1 MELDIRI
8 RELLS
13 QGSVD
18 QNSAAV
24 TSALALMKDTQTS
37 LIGVSQPFAEDLLC
51 LVAEAACA
59 LSADDVAAEATDLF
73 LIQKPKTNQYLAR
86 VYLVQAQLDGRRAL
100 LTKGQAHIDI
110 IKRALKLVLKAL
122 DIAKT
127 DKRYLHVV
135 YNCSV
140 VMWRVSRPL
149 VRSGTVQHILE
160 AFAAMSSAM
169 ASLSEADLQWRC
181 MYMLVMARAQDGSN
195 KTADALKTLAEAEG
209 IAKKLNNDALSDS
222 IFRLQ
227 VYCARSSP
235 ADLGNIIKAATA
247 GRRKALLIV
256 QCARCGVALPASDPK
271 AAPVA
276 PALAIAKDLGDA
288 LNALVPAAA
297 TPRTAVSSASAADLE
312 LVAEIGFVAAQVQAV
327 DAATKVAAIFKESRV
342 AGAAQVFSEITASI
356 LTILALGEE
365 KELYT
370 KKMVEVRLAALAVME
385 RSLSMAVRI
394 EDADLV
400 NDCCVAIWNTVLPLL
415 QPDLRVQCK
424 KVLSSAVLALELFN
438 SLLHELRV
446 LFHFELAKCDQAQ
459 DLLAA
464 AAGNTSRSLSLDYP
478 SSAADIA
485 ASGGYTRSWD
495 KEIKPF
501 HYKLGM
507 KMSLFAPPDRLEDK
521 AMLLI
526 EQARAAKDINIKSG
540 LIDRALVLMAK
551 LEAPSDRH
559 DENAEKPLAG
569 EAVDRRFTSE
579 GVKREQCT
587 LWCDL
592 AKVAWTIHLVRPV
605 LLSAAAVQQI
615 AWDEKG
621 ADKDM
626 MLQQAQ
632 VHFIEAEARLLRLRA
647 DGLEP
652 GKDLPVAS
660 ADALPSVAAATNKR
674 RADAVKERD
683 LVAGALLAG
692 VKKGLLLA
700 EYWLCHNGAV
710 LFLNYHQDWFKLG
723 RPEEIYTH
731 LEQMHETLIPVPD
744 LDPIIITSVA
754 SALVDA
760 LKSRDAANLPVII
773 PGKENVTEKPLARA
787 VAVCE
792 YACSK
797 AKPMQKR
804 LLLFQLMDL
813 RKMLGQPAEPK
824 GGDDPE
830 SQVICSIRII
840 QNDRQAVDVAA
851 KLGKVWDLLQK
862 CPANPQLCAEAAREA
877 LVCNN
882 APLAIEMAKKTVE
895 SLPQLEEKKTVA
907 VPDLWRWF
915 AVGYSVWGQ
924 AIKSLI
930 NPITQEKTDQD
941 KMSMEAVKLLV
952 QAATLAAEAGALP
965 VIRVSAQHFWNA
977 AIPLMQ
983 SDVTRKLL
991 KQPCTS
997 FLKFLQPIVLT
1008 NESDIDDIE
1017 LRLRLYKL
1025 LFECITDAELWQEGL
1040 KYTQQAFQFIPS
1052 EHQKTLF
1059 SSRIV
1064 FLGKLGKDTAAEI
1077 MRVKESGPIVHAKA
1091 IVTLAR
1097 STNNRSTA
1105 LQAYVARTHQHA
1117 PACNMLHQVSASRS
1131 CAQQRTFGASR
1142 VHC

>member
-1 MELDIRI
+1 MDLDICV

-13 QGSVD
+13 QGTVD
-18 QNSAAV
+18 QNSAAAA
-24 TSALALMKDTQTS
+24 SALALIKDTQTS
-37 LIGVSQPFAEDLLC
+37 LIGISQPFAEDLLC

-59 LSADDVAAEATDLF
+59 LCADDVAAEATDLF
-73 LIQKPKTNQYLAR
+73 LVQKPKTNQFLAR
-86 VYLVQAQLDGRRAL
+86 VYLVQAQLEGRRAL
-100 LTKGQAHIDI
+100 LTKGQSHIDI

-122 DIAKT
+122 DISKS

-149 VRSGTVQHILE
+149 VRSGTVQHILD
-160 AFAAMSSAM
+160 AFTAMSTAM
-169 ASLSEADLQWRC
+169 MLLPESDLQWRA
-181 MYMLVMARAQDGSN
+181 MYMITMARAQESSN
-195 KTADALKTLAEAEG
+195 KTADALKTLTEAEA
-209 IAKKLNNDALSDS
+209 IAKKLNNENLSDS

-227 VYCARSSP
+227 VFCARTSP
-235 ADLGNIIKAATA
+235 ADLGNLIKAATA

-256 QCARCGVALPASDPK
+256 QCARCGVPLPASDPK
-271 AAPVA
+271 AAPLT
-276 PALAIAKDLGDA
+276 PALAIAKDLGEA
-288 LNALVPAAA
+288 LNSLIPSTA
-297 TPRTAVSSASAADLE
+297 TPRTALSTAGANDLE

-327 DAATKVAAIFKESRV
+327 DVAAKVVALFKDSRTV
-342 AGAAQVFSEITASI
+342 GGAQVFSEITASI
-356 LTILALGEE
+356 LTVLLLGDE

-370 KKMVEVRLAALAVME
+370 QKMVNVRLAALAVME
-385 RSLSMAVRI
+385 RSLSTAVRL

-400 NDCCVAIWNTVLPLL
+400 NDCCVVIWNTVLPLL
-415 QPDLRVQCK
+415 QPDLRLQCK

-478 SSAADIA
+478 SSSADVV
-485 ASGGYTRSWD
+485 ASGGYTRAWD

-501 HYKLGM
+501 HYKLAM

-526 EQARAAKDINIKSG
+526 EQARAAKDSNIKSG
-540 LIDRALVLMAK
+540 LIERALVLMAK
-551 LEAPSDRH
+551 LDAPSDRH
-559 DENAEKPLAG
+559 DENADKPLVG
-569 EAVDRRFTSE
+569 EIVDRRFTSD

-605 LLSAAAVQQI
+605 LLSAAAVQQLT
-615 AWDEKG
+615 WDEKG
-621 ADKDM
+621 PDKDM
-626 MLQQAQ
+626 ILQQAQ
-632 VHFIEAEARLLRLRA
+632 VHFLEAEARLLRLRM
-647 DGLEP
+647 DGFEP
-652 GKDLPVAS
+652 GKDLPSAS

-674 RADAVKERD
+674 RSDAIKERD
-683 LVAGALLAG
+683 LVAGALIAG
-692 VKKGLLLA
+692 VKKGLLLT

-723 RPEEIYTH
+723 RPEEVYTA

-744 LDPIIITSVA
+744 LDPTITTSVA
-754 SALVDA
+754 SALIDA
-760 LKSRDAANLPVII
+760 LKSRDAASLPVLI
-773 PGKENVTEKPLARA
+773 PGKENITEKPLARA
-787 VAVCE
+787 VTVCE

-830 SQVICSIRII
+830 SLVICSIRII
-840 QNDRQAVDVAA
+840 QNDRQATDITA
-851 KLGKVWDLLQK
+851 KLAKLWDLLQK

-877 LVCNN
+877 LLCNN

-895 SLPQLEEKKTVA
+895 SLTQLEEKKTVA

-915 AVGYSVWGQ
+915 AVGYCVWGQ

-930 NPITQEKTDQD
+930 NPVTQEKTDQD

-952 QAATLAAEAGALP
+952 QSATLAAEAEALP

-983 SDVTRKLL
+983 SEVTRKLL

-997 FLKFLQPIVLT
+997 FLKFLQPILLT

-1077 MRVKESGPIVHAKA
+1077 MRVKESGPVIHAKA

-1097 STNNRSTA
+1097 STSNRSTA
-1105 LQAYVARTHQHA
+1105 LQAYVPKQPT
-1117 PACNMLHQVSASRS
+1117 MTTS
-1131 CAQQRTFGASR
+1131 FIYF
-1142 VHC
+1142 

>member
-1 MELDIRI
+1 
-8 RELLS
+8 
-13 QGSVD
+13 
-18 QNSAAV
+18 V
-24 TSALALMKDTQTS
+24 TSALALIKDTQTS

-59 LSADDVAAEATDLF
+59 LSADEVAAEAADLF
-73 LIQKPKTNQYLAR
+73 LIQKPKTNQFLAR
-86 VYLVQAQLDGRRAL
+86 VYLVQAQLDGRRSL
-100 LTKGQAHIDI
+100 LTKGQGHIDI
-110 IKRALKLVLKAL
+110 IKRGLKLVLKAL
-122 DIAKT
+122 DISKG
-127 DKRYLHVV
+127 DRRYLHVI

-160 AFAAMSSAM
+160 AFSAMSAAMAVLPES
-169 ASLSEADLQWRC
+169 DLQWRA
-181 MYMLVMARAQDGSN
+181 MYMIIVARAQESSG
-195 KTADALKTLAEAEG
+195 KVADALKTLTEAEG
-209 IAKKLNNDALSDS
+209 IAKKLNNDGMSDA

-227 VYCARSSP
+227 VYCARASP

-256 QCARCGVALPASDPK
+256 QCARCGVSLPPSDPK
-271 AAPVA
+271 AAPLA
-276 PALAIAKDLGDA
+276 PALATAKDLSDA
-288 LNALVPAAA
+288 LSALIPASA
-297 TPRTAVSSASAADLE
+297 TPRTAVSSVNAADLE
-312 LVAEIGFVAAQVQAV
+312 LVAEIGFIAAQVQAIDV
-327 DAATKVAAIFKESRV
+327 ANRATALFKDSRA
-342 AGAAQVFSEITASI
+342 AGAAQVFSEIAASI
-356 LTILALGEE
+356 LSILALGEE

-370 KKMVEVRLAALAVME
+370 KKMVEVRFAALGVME
-385 RSLSMAVRI
+385 RALAMAVRT
-394 EDADLV
+394 ENADLV

-415 QPDLRVQCK
+415 QPDLRLQCK
-424 KVLSSAVLALELFN
+424 KILSAAVLALELFN

-446 LFHFELAKCDQAQ
+446 LFHFELSKCDQAQ
-459 DLLAA
+459 DLLAS
-464 AAGNTSRSLSLDYP
+464 AAGNTTRALSMDYP
-478 SSAADIA
+478 SSAADVA
-485 ASGGYTRSWD
+485 ASGGYARAWD

-501 HYKLGM
+501 HYKLAM

-521 AMLLI
+521 AMLLT
-526 EQARAAKDINIKSG
+526 EQARVAKDTSIKSG
-540 LIDRALVLMAK
+540 LIERALALMAK
-551 LEAPSDRH
+551 LELPSDRH

-569 EAVDRRFTSE
+569 EAVDRRFTSD

-587 LWCDL
+587 LWCEL

-605 LLSAAAVQQI
+605 LLAAAAVQQVV
-615 AWDEKG
+615 WDEKG

-626 MLQQAQ
+626 ILQQAQ
-632 VHFIEAEARLLRLRA
+632 VHFIEAEARLLRLRT

-652 GKDLPVAS
+652 GKDLPMAPS
-660 ADALPSVAAATNKR
+660 DAPPSVVAAINKR
-674 RADAVKERD
+674 RADAIKERD
-683 LVAGALLAG
+683 LVAGALIAG
-692 VKKGLLLA
+692 VKKGLLLQ
-700 EYWLCHNGAV
+700 EYWLCYNGAV
-710 LFLNYHQDWFKLG
+710 LFLNYHQDWLKLG
-723 RPEEIYTH
+723 RPEEIYTA
-731 LEQMHETLIPVPD
+731 LEQMHEALMPVPD
-744 LDPIIITSVA
+744 LEPVITASVA
-754 SALVDA
+754 SALIDA
-760 LKSRDAANLPVII
+760 LKSRDAAGLPVII
-773 PGKENVTEKPLARA
+773 PGKENVADKPLARA
-787 VAVCE
+787 VTVCE
-792 YACSK
+792 YACGK

-813 RKMLGQPAEPK
+813 RKALAQPAEPK

-840 QNDRQAVDVAA
+840 QNDRQAADISA
-851 KLGKVWDLLQK
+851 KLGKLWDLLLK

-882 APLAIEMAKKTVE
+882 APLAIEMSKKTVE

-924 AIKSLI
+924 ATKSLI
-930 NPITQEKTDQD
+930 NPVTQEKTDQD

-952 QAATLAAEAGALP
+952 QAATLAAEAEAMP

-983 SDVTRKLL
+983 SEVTRKLL

-1097 STNNRSTA
+1097 STSNRSTA
-1105 LQAYVARTHQHA
+1105 LQAYVHAR
-1117 PACNMLHQVSASRS
+1117 ACMHPRQLLHYFGTISAGTNKPSLCSTASRWS
-1131 CAQQRTFGASR
+1131 KWSTL
-1142 VHC
+1142 

>member
-1 MELDIRI
+1 MDLDIRV

-24 TSALALMKDTQTS
+24 SSALALVKDTQTS

-51 LVAEAACA
+51 LVAEAACS
-59 LSADDVAAEATDLF
+59 LNADDVAAEATDLF
-73 LIQKPKTNQYLAR
+73 LIQTPKTNQFLAR

-122 DIAKT
+122 DISKG

-149 VRSGTVQHILE
+149 VRQGTVQHILD
-160 AFAAMSSAM
+160 AFTAMSAAMVSFPES
-169 ASLSEADLQWRC
+169 DLQWRA
-181 MYMLVMARAQDGSN
+181 MYMIVMARAQESSG
-195 KTADALKTLAEAEG
+195 KTADALKSLTEAEG
-209 IAKKLNNDALSDS
+209 IAKKLNNDSLSDS

-235 ADLGNIIKAATA
+235 ADLANIIKTAAS

-256 QCARCGVALPASDPK
+256 QCARCGVPLPASDPK
-271 AAPVA
+271 AAPLA

-288 LNALVPAAA
+288 LSALVPAAA
-297 TPRTAVSSASAADLE
+297 TPRTAVSSVSAGELDLI
-312 LVAEIGFVAAQVQAV
+312 AEIGFVAASVQAV
-327 DAATKVAAIFKESRV
+327 EVAAKITALFKESRA
-342 AGAAQVFSEITASI
+342 AGAAQVFSETTASI
-356 LTILALGEE
+356 LSILALGEE

-370 KKMVEVRLAALAVME
+370 KKMVEARLAALVVFE
-385 RSLSMAVRI
+385 RSLSMAVRL

-415 QPDLRVQCK
+415 QPDLRLQCK
-424 KVLSSAVLALELFN
+424 KALSSAVLALELFN

-446 LFHFELAKCDQAQ
+446 LFHVELAKCDQAQ

-464 AAGNTSRSLSLDYP
+464 AAGNTTRSLSLDYP
-478 SSAADIA
+478 SSAADVV
-485 ASGGYTRSWD
+485 ASGGYTRAWD

-501 HYKLGM
+501 HYKLAM

-526 EQARAAKDINIKSG
+526 EQARAAKDSSIKSG
-540 LIDRALVLMAK
+540 LIERALVLMAK
-551 LEAPSDRH
+551 FEAPSDRN

-569 EAVDRRFTSE
+569 EAVDRRFTSD
-579 GVKREQCT
+579 GVKREHCT

-592 AKVAWTIHLVRPV
+592 AKVAWTVHLVRPV
-605 LLSAAAVQQI
+605 LMCASAVQQI
-615 AWDEKG
+615 TWDEKG

-626 MLQQAQ
+626 ILQQAQ
-632 VHFIEAEARLLRLRA
+632 VHFIEAEARLLRLRT

-652 GKDLPVAS
+652 GKELPTAS

-674 RADAVKERD
+674 RADAIKERD
-683 LVAGALLAG
+683 FVAAALIAG

-710 LFLNYHQDWFKLG
+710 LFLNYHQDWLKLG
-723 RPEEIYTH
+723 RPEEIYSA
-731 LEQMHETLIPVPD
+731 LEQMHETLMPVPD
-744 LDPIIITSVA
+744 LDPVITASVA

-760 LKSRDAANLPVII
+760 LKSRDAAGLPVAI
-773 PGKENVTEKPLARA
+773 PGKENVADKPLARA
-787 VAVCE
+787 VTVCE

-797 AKPMQKR
+797 SKPMQKR
-804 LLLFQLMDL
+804 QLLFQLMDL
-813 RKMLGQPAEPK
+813 RKLLGQPAEPK

-830 SQVICSIRII
+830 SQVMCSIRII
-840 QNDRQAVDVAA
+840 QNDRQAADVAA
-851 KLGKVWDLLQK
+851 KISKLWDLLQK
-862 CPANPQLCAEAAREA
+862 CPLNPQLCAEAAREA
-877 LVCNN
+877 LVCNS

-924 AIKSLI
+924 AVKSLI
-930 NPITQEKTDQD
+930 NPVTQEKTDQD

-952 QAATLAAEAGALP
+952 QAATLAAEAEALP

-983 SDVTRKLL
+983 SEVTRKLL

-1040 KYTQQAFQFIPS
+1040 KFTQQAFQFVPS

-1077 MRVKESGPIVHAKA
+1077 MRVKESGPIIHAKA
-1091 IVTLAR
+1091 IATLAR

-1105 LQAYVARTHQHA
+1105 LQAYV
-1117 PACNMLHQVSASRS
+1117 SAII
-1131 CAQQRTFGASR
+1131 
-1142 VHC
+1142 